1 MRQSNIGWREKQR
14 SKSRIKIKIKME
26 RKKILLIE
34 DHAQMRENLILMLE
48 MEGFAVIWADQG
60 LRGLQLA
67 RSHAPDL
74 ILCDVMMPGLDGHG
88 VLQALR
94 AEPATATIPFIFLT
108 AKGEK
113 LDQRAGMNLGA
124 DDYLVKPV
132 AKEDLLAAISA
143 RLQRQ
148 QQHEESTQSQLSQVC
163 FTPDFSS
170 AVPLESLGLSPREAE
185 VLLWIAQGKNN
196 EEIGIILGASRNT
209 IKKHVMHVLEKLGVE
224 SRNAAAVGAIECL
237 SSPKIGHQAMRNK
250 PA

>member
-1 MRQSNIGWREKQR
+1 
-14 SKSRIKIKIKME
+14 
-26 RKKILLIE
+26 
-34 DHAQMRENLILMLE
+34 
-48 MEGFAVIWADQG
+48 MEGFAVVSAEQG
-60 LRGLQLA
+60 LRGLELA
-67 RSHAPDL
+67 RREAPDL

-132 AKEDLLAAISA
+132 GKEDLLAAISS

-148 QQHEESTQSQLSQVC
+148 QQHENSVQSQLSQIR
-163 FTPDFSS
+163 FSPDFSS
-170 AVPLESLGLSPREAE
+170 SVPLETLGLSPREAE

-196 EEIGIILGASRNT
+196 EEIGIILGTSRNT
-209 IKKHVMHVLEKLGVE
+209 IKKQVMHLLEKLGVE
-224 SRNAAAVGAIECL
+224 SRNAAAVRAIERL
-237 SSPKIGHQAMRNK
+237 SSPKLDKMV
-250 PA
+250 